1 MANSEIKMS
10 MSLAT
15 AKVTTALGNAKAGI
29 SKFAASANQKLG
41 SVAKLVAGGLT
52 AAFIGFSKKAIDLGS
67 ELSDIAISTGF
78 ATEEFQVFRGA
89 LIDAGGKAGAMEK
102 SIINMQKAVVQG
114 SEGLTTYTRAFE
126 RLGINVTE
134 LKALSPEQ
142 QFETIGKA
150 IAGAEDQQEAFTSAL
165 EIFGTKNAPRLMEV
179 FQRLA
184 KDGYGKMAEDVE
196 AAYGIMDEGMQASL
210 DQAADRIERF
220 KNKATIEVGEL
231 ISGEA
236 NFAAL
241 KSLGAKFMALMAQVG
256 EWMANGFLAA
266 VKHLTAGLAAAV
278 GVVTSNLMKGFEL
291 AGLSLKKVV
300 APVINSLVEA
310 LNKIGFDLEGMNIGS
325 IQAEIDAINFK
336 NPAQEWK
343 ELNTDL
349 LDGMGEWKVST
360 KDAQNAWTDLSN
372 TYDNIA
378 KTSGT
383 VEASLK
389 KRKEDAVQAAMT
401 ALAMAKTTEEQAAAE
416 ALIAEEVRLQ
426 GELKDAIARG
436 DVEAVKVIE
445 DALKT
450 EKEIQKVIK
459 DTGVTR
465 DQATKHVMAL
475 RGEEQKLAN
484 EKNRQTEKE
493 KADADALKAK
503 QLEVIKAEADGNF
516 QLAAQLQNRID
527 KEQEALDLM
536 KEFNMSIEDATAL
549 AEKLAAVRAGPDLNQ
564 SGIVTPQEQKEFDR
578 RQKEN
583 DKILDKAAKEE
594 ERQQRERG
602 GNIPNVSDKKR
613 DTGTVAERAAADAE
627 RRMQKRENQAIN
639 RERDPEVRKKM
650 IEAADKRIADVK
662 AGVIPPGSDGTGG
675 GNLTPKTSRLDQQKA
690 KNKALADKRETEK
703 RLKAGENLEDI
714 QKDIAKR
721 NDPKPNGDVGD
732 ANAPGGNGGGGGGAP
747 GGGGGPNAPGG
758 GGGPN
763 APGGGGGPNAPGGGG
778 GGPNAP
784 GGGGGGGPKEP
795 KKPEQLIV
803 DKLGTK
809 LDDIKGEL
817 VKIEKH
823 LQC

>member
-29 SKFAASANQKLG
+29 SKFATSANEKLG

-142 QFETIGKA
+142 QFQTIGKA
-150 IAGAEDQQEAFTSAL
+150 IAGASDQQEAFTSAL

-196 AAYGIMDEGMQASL
+196 NAYGIMDEGMQASL
-210 DQAADRIERF
+210 DKAADRIERF
-220 KNKATIEVGEL
+220 KNKATIKVGEL

-236 NFAAL
+236 DFAAI

-266 VKHLTAGLAAAV
+266 VKHLTAGLGATV
-278 GVVTSNLMKGFEL
+278 QVVKVNLSQAFQV
-291 AGLSLKKVV
+291 AGLTLQKIV
-300 APVINSLVEA
+300 AEAFNSISEGMS
-310 LNKIGFDLEGMNIGS
+310 KIGIDLGS
-325 IQAEIDAINFK
+325 VDVSAIQSQIDGITFEKPGASWSKFNK
-336 NPAQEWK
+336 GY
-343 ELNTDL
+343 
-349 LDGMGEWKVST
+349 LDSMGEWKVST

-378 KTSGT
+378 KTSGV

-389 KRKEDAVQAAMT
+389 KRKKDAVQAAMT

-426 GELKDAIARG
+426 SELKEAIARG
-436 DVEAVKVIE
+436 DVEAVKVIG

-475 RGEEQKLAN
+475 RGEEKKLAN

-516 QLAAQLQNRID
+516 QLAAQLQGRID

-564 SGIVTPQEQKEFDR
+564 SGIVTRQEQKEFDR
-578 RQKEN
+578 RQKVKAKELEDARRAEEREQRDRGGN
-583 DKILDKAAKEE
+583 IRNVSTEKRKTGTVRERAAAAKEE
-594 ERQQRERG
+594 RER
-602 GNIPNVSDKKR
+602 N
-613 DTGTVAERAAADAE
+613 RA
-627 RRMQKRENQAIN
+627 NQRIN
-639 RERDPEVRKKM
+639 RERDPERRAALIKAEDERRAKM
-650 IEAADKRIADVK
+650 AQPKVGA
-662 AGVIPPGSDGTGG
+662 PPLGPDGKPVDAN
-675 GNLTPKTSRLDQQKA
+675 GNHI
-690 KNKALADKRETEK
+690 
-703 RLKAGENLEDI
+703 G
-714 QKDIAKR
+714 
-721 NDPKPNGDVGD
+721 PNGKMVGP
-732 ANAPGGNGGGGGGAP
+732 NGEPLGPGGQPVPGA
-747 GGGGGPNAPGG
+747 A
-758 GGGPN
+758 
-763 APGGGGGPNAPGGGG
+763 
-778 GGPNAP
+778 
-784 GGGGGGGPKEP
+784 PKEP
-795 KKPEQLIV
+795 KKPEKAMANLQAELA
-803 DKLGTK
+803 KQTTLLG
-809 LDDIKGEL
+809 DIKAAL
-817 VKIEKH
+817 K
-823 LQC
+823 C